1 MRDKKY
7 FLFLHE
13 ILIGKTVHKN
23 IEKKAELQQKQIVLS
38 FSIRDKMKDGTVF
51 TTVESLQSR
60 LISSGISTETTF
72 VPTMG
77 ALHEGHLELVRKAM
91 ELTEL
96 VVVSIF
102 VNPTQFN
109 SQADLENYP
118 RTLENDLKLLE
129 SVGNVIVFAPTVN
142 EMYPPGFEEINI
154 ELGNLATVMEGK
166 FRPGHFNGVVNVV
179 YRLFEIVSPKYA
191 LFGEKDFQ
199 QLAIIRR
206 MVTVMRM
213 PVQIVPCQTVRETN
227 GLAKSSRN
235 QRLSKVQKKQALIII
250 DTLNYSIK
258 NKELL
263 LPREL
268 TSLAIDYFNQGDLEL
283 EYLEIVDEKTLQPI
297 DTWDVGSR
305 MCIAAYCGDVRLIDN
320 MEIS

>member
-60 LISSGISTETTF
+60 LNSSGISSEIAF

-77 ALHEGHLELVRKAM
+77 ALHNGHLDLVRKAL

-109 SQADLENYP
+109 SQTDLENYP

-129 SVGNVIVFAPTVN
+129 SVGDVIVFAPTVE
-142 EMYPPGFEEINI
+142 EMYPAEFKEIDI
-154 ELGNLATVMEGK
+154 ELNNLATVMEGE
-166 FRPGHFNGVVNVV
+166 FRPGHFKGVVNVV
-179 YRLFEIVSPKYA
+179 HRLFEIVSPKYA

-199 QLAIIRR
+199 QLAVIQR
-206 MVTVMRM
+206 MVDELKL
-213 PVQIVPCQTVRETN
+213 PIKIVPCETVREVN

-235 QRLSKVQKKQALIII
+235 QRLSETEKDEALIII
-250 DTLNYSIK
+250 NSLNYA
-258 NKELL
+258 NNNRKELSPAAL
-263 LPREL
+263 KEL
-268 TSLAIDYFNQGDLEL
+268 VIEYFNQGELEL
-283 EYLEIVDEKTLQPI
+283 EYLEIVDSKTLQPI
-297 DTWDVGSR
+297 SVWNAKAR

-320 MEIS
+320 MEIN